1 MGRMLDVLQQ
11 AETRRDDGA
20 AAAAPAE
27 EDFVSDF
34 ANEEVPFI
42 EVGPARSLEASSG
55 VLAARPPQLR
65 IAPQPPPDVG
75 PLLHLPADAGPAVGV
90 CLRPLSGGLAL
101 LPPEQR
107 FAADLIAFHQPDHPA
122 GADYRQLA
130 AAIQEG
136 TTSGQS
142 RVLLCLGASQ
152 GVGTTSVV
160 LNLGI
165 CLAAGGGMR
174 VVVVDADEARPA
186 IAERLGLRGAPG
198 LAEVLAGSES
208 LDRALQETGLPS
220 LTALT
225 AGRPEPVSAPGR
237 AGEAWRPVLR
247 QLRDRFD
254 VVLLDAGSDASGL
267 GNACDAAY
275 LVAPHSHAEA
285 PATAERVRAL
295 LRKGTALRGCI
306 LTGHCPGCR
315 AGRGA

>member
-1 MGRMLDVLQQ
+1 MGRMLDVLCQ

-20 AAAAPAE
+20 AAGAPAE

-65 IAPQPPPDVG
+65 IAPQPQPDAG
-75 PLLHLPADAGPAVGV
+75 PVLHLPPDAGPAVGV

-130 AAIQEG
+130 AAIQDG
-136 TTSGQS
+136 TTPGQS

-160 LNLGI
+160 LNLAI
-165 CLAAGGGMR
+165 CLAAGGECASSWLMPTR
-174 VVVVDADEARPA
+174 C
-186 IAERLGLRGAPG
+186 
-198 LAEVLAGSES
+198 
-208 LDRALQETGLPS
+208 
-220 LTALT
+220 
-225 AGRPEPVSAPGR
+225 GRPWPSGWACAARRGWRKSWR
-237 AGEAWRPVLR
+237 AANR
-247 QLRDRFD
+247 
-254 VVLLDAGSDASGL
+254 
-267 GNACDAAY
+267 
-275 LVAPHSHAEA
+275 
-285 PATAERVRAL
+285 
-295 LRKGTALRGCI
+295 
-306 LTGHCPGCR
+306 LTGRFRKRVCR
-315 AGRGA
+315 A